1 MINAADSSQELIT
14 VQKLLE
20 IISRTVPGQLECLF
34 LLGRTRFLR
43 GDDEGAIRALDQ
55 CLKLSPAYA
64 DVSISIYYHLLL
76 LAFIFLLLFVGT
88 HFDGTITT
96 EEREL

>member
-1 MINAADSSQELIT
+1 MT

-20 IISRTVPGQLECLF
+20 IVSRTVPGQLECLF

-64 DVSISIYYHLLL
+64 DVHYLFFFFFIIFSFVISSCI
-76 LAFIFLLLFVGT
+76 IFVWR
-88 HFDGTITT
+88 IM
-96 EEREL
+96 

>member
-1 MINAADSSQELIT
+1 MT

-20 IISRTVPGQLECLF
+20 IVSRTVPGQLECLF

-64 DVSISIYYHLLL
+64 DVHYL
-76 LAFIFLLLFVGT
+76 FFFLLHYILLCYFFLHYLCVAYYVT
-88 HFDGTITT
+88 KW
-96 EEREL
+96 